1 MADSDFLRESGYA
14 SWLVTGGDVPDD
26 WGRDK
31 LTVKKSSELSLKKTK
46 KVQKNSK
53 AEIINICAV
62 NKRGSTSKPIKIYR
76 TDKDVKLPEQFVLR
90 LDSAADLPSGSEAL
104 KISNY
109 KLKLIGTHKKAY
121 LEDILKGFRRR
132 VEGDTFILV
141 NLQTEN
147 MTPRNNIAVVD
158 DSWMERLW
166 AWADDR
172 GIYEWTL
179 PRDKLGLVNLKT
191 LEFRQGRGNFSRWIN
206 YLEELPLEIWQLPN
220 LQYLDLSAT
229 RLTELP
235 KEIGQLTN
243 LQELNLRGGL
253 DCFDKW
259 ANNLTELPKEIGQL
273 TNLKILNLREN
284 SLTELPLE
292 IGQLTNLQELDLS
305 RNELTELPKEI
316 GQLTNLQELDLS
328 RTKLTEL
335 PKEIRQLTNLTKLDL
350 SATQLTELPKEIGQL
365 TNLQELVL
373 SATQLTELPKEI
385 GQLTNLQELILI
397 NTPITVL
404 PKEIGQLTNLQE
416 LDLSRTKLTELPKE
430 IEQLTNLK
438 YGNWSIKCTL

>member
-31 LTVKKSSELSLKKTK
+31 LTVKKSRELSLKKTK

-243 LQELNLRGGL
+243 LQEL
-253 DCFDKW
+253 
-259 ANNLTELPKEIGQL
+259 
-273 TNLKILNLREN
+273 
-284 SLTELPLE
+284 
-292 IGQLTNLQELDLS
+292 
-305 RNELTELPKEI
+305 
-316 GQLTNLQELDLS
+316 DLS

-365 TNLQELVL
+365 TNLQEL
-373 SATQLTELPKEI
+373 
-385 GQLTNLQELILI
+385 
-397 NTPITVL
+397 
-404 PKEIGQLTNLQE
+404 
-416 LDLSRTKLTELPKE
+416 DLSRTKLTELPKE

-438 YGNWSIKCTL
+438 Y

>member
-1 MADSDFLRESGYA
+1 
-14 SWLVTGGDVPDD
+14 
-26 WGRDK
+26 
-31 LTVKKSSELSLKKTK
+31 
-46 KVQKNSK
+46 
-53 AEIINICAV
+53 
-62 NKRGSTSKPIKIYR
+62 
-76 TDKDVKLPEQFVLR
+76 
-90 LDSAADLPSGSEAL
+90 
-104 KISNY
+104 
-109 KLKLIGTHKKAY
+109 
-121 LEDILKGFRRR
+121 
-132 VEGDTFILV
+132 
-141 NLQTEN
+141 

-243 LQELNLRGGL
+243 LQEL
-253 DCFDKW
+253 
-259 ANNLTELPKEIGQL
+259 
-273 TNLKILNLREN
+273 
-284 SLTELPLE
+284 
-292 IGQLTNLQELDLS
+292 
-305 RNELTELPKEI
+305 
-316 GQLTNLQELDLS
+316 DLS

-365 TNLQELVL
+365 TNLQEL
-373 SATQLTELPKEI
+373 
-385 GQLTNLQELILI
+385 
-397 NTPITVL
+397 
-404 PKEIGQLTNLQE
+404 
-416 LDLSRTKLTELPKE
+416 DLSRTKLTELPKE